1 MNKTIN
7 NEINK
12 KINFKVK
19 NIIQTNDD
27 GIKEIIGI
35 ANKYNV
41 VDYHGDITDENSFIE
56 TIKNTP
62 AVPLL
67 WGHEHKNPIGIAYL
81 ESKKDGLWAKMQIN
95 TNITVGKEAYEISKQ
110 MQKSNRPM
118 QLSIGYTTIETE
130 DKEIKGN
137 IVRYLKQVEVN
148 EVSLVPL
155 GANPESEVQE
165 IKSKN
170 TNNFNIL
177 QKEILNLEIEEIL
190 QGDENNKMTKN
201 LNDKLKELR
210 NQKLIKKEELNF
222 LKKGIET
229 KADVSDED
237 VKKVKE
243 LVKEINEITTEFNR
257 LEMIKNE
264 IEQEVIEDNQT
275 EQPEKSRNI
284 ENFYNYNN
292 YENKSILQNTDD
304 VLKSKEYK
312 NAWLK
317 KLQHKKLTNQ
327 ETKFLQIGTNSNG
340 NQDASPLVPTTI
352 WESIIA
358 KLQGTSDLIK
368 NVSVSNID
376 GFLKFAIKKDE
387 NVGGKWS
394 KEGEKLTGKLDFE
407 SIQLNGY
414 RWGTM
419 ITISESAEAM
429 TIDNFEKFIIDSL
442 AIEVQNAIEY
452 AIAKGQGSAK
462 LEPQGI
468 ITNTNILK
476 HKLAQTEKNISY
488 DTIQKI
494 ISLLPTGYHNN
505 AKFIMNK
512 STFFTQIQAIK
523 DKNDRP
529 IWNHT
534 KSDETL
540 KYNIFGYDV
549 ILCDEYP
556 EYSETEK
563 STFITFGDLS
573 QYKWNFQKQLNI
585 TKSTDFLFDQ
595 DLIAY
600 KATFIADGNTVA
612 KWAFV
617 NVVRE

>member
-81 ESKKDGLWAKMQIN
+81 ESKKDELWAKMQIN

-155 GANPESEVQE
+155 GANPKSEVQE

-190 QGDENNKMTKN
+190 QGDKSNKMTKN

-210 NQKLIKKEELNF
+210 NQKITKKEKLYL

-243 LVKEINEITTEFNR
+243 LVKEINEITSEFNR

-264 IEQEVIEDNQT
+264 IEQEVIDNNQT
-275 EQPEKSRNI
+275 EQPEKSRII

-292 YENKSILQNTDD
+292 YENKNILQNTDD
-304 VLKSKEYK
+304 ILKSKEYK
-312 NAWLK
+312 NALLK

-327 ETKFLQIGTNSNG
+327 EIKFLQIGTNSSG

-376 GFLKFAIKKDE
+376 GFLKFSIKKDE
-387 NVGGKWS
+387 NVGGKNLMAEQI
-394 KEGEKLTGKLDFE
+394 KGMHLE
-407 SIQLNGY
+407 
-414 RWGTM
+414 
-419 ITISESAEAM
+419 ISTNLSNIN
-429 TIDNFEKFIIDSL
+429 T
-442 AIEVQNAIEY
+442 EV
-452 AIAKGQGSAK
+452 K
-462 LEPQGI
+462 
-468 ITNTNILK
+468 
-476 HKLAQTEKNISY
+476 KLADTVNLSNRKLANLDANLKFKNGKELDILRNKIVEY
-488 DTIQKI
+488 NKNMIVLQK
-494 ISLLPTGYHNN
+494 LRFY
-505 AKFIMNK
+505 K
-512 STFFTQIQAIK
+512 
-523 DKNDRP
+523 
-529 IWNHT
+529 
-534 KSDETL
+534 
-540 KYNIFGYDV
+540 KY
-549 ILCDEYP
+549 
-556 EYSETEK
+556 K
-563 STFITFGDLS
+563 
-573 QYKWNFQKQLNI
+573 
-585 TKSTDFLFDQ
+585 
-595 DLIAY
+595 
-600 KATFIADGNTVA
+600 
-612 KWAFV
+612 
-617 NVVRE
+617 